1 MRALLNLS
9 LAIAVPVFGL
19 VSTSDLGIIRR
30 GGLYVERNWL
40 DAEEVTTLQQDVAN
54 LATNYFLPSGL
65 SNRVAGDTNSFGSAD
80 RLTCT
85 ITPELFGGEN
95 RERVENKLDTLR
107 LRLQQ
112 ELGIANLDLA
122 EHYYSI
128 SPTGSSL
135 PRHMDER
142 HEETKGQKAWEAETR
157 RSISWLLYLNDA
169 EWNGGGE
176 LRAYCRK
183 SSVDGCG
190 VHEGNLQV
198 GWLPGETEYTPV
210 FLDSWVKTPVDNNS
224 NNEEGEL
231 QWKPLS
237 ALYRL
242 SKGGE
247 RDYQSDSFG
256 PGSPSWPSNMNLD
269 PEEFAAALA
278 SQLHHSG
285 SFTSVESIE
294 SVSPTDV
301 LPTGGTL
308 VLFDSVTVP
317 HEVLATTN
325 GERFAMAG
333 WFHEPTQ
340 DFPDWYGT

>member
-1 MRALLNLS
+1 MMRALLVHS
-9 LAIAVPVFGL
+9 LAASSPAFGL
-19 VSTSDLGIIRR
+19 VSSCDLGIIRR
-30 GGLYVERNWL
+30 GGLYVEHNWL
-40 DAEEVTTLQQDVAN
+40 DAQEIDTLQQDVAN
-54 LATNYFLPSGL
+54 LATNDFLPSGL
-65 SNRVAGDTNSFGSAD
+65 SNRVAGDTNAFGSAD

-85 ITPELFGGEN
+85 ITPELSGGDH
-95 RERVENKLDTLR
+95 RERVENKLNTLR

-112 ELGIANLDLA
+112 ELGVANLDLA

-157 RSISWLLYLNDA
+157 RSISWLIYLNDA

-176 LRAYCRK
+176 LRAYCRE

-198 GWLPGETEYTPV
+198 GWLPGETKYEPV
-210 FLDSWVKTPVDNNS
+210 FLDSWIKTPVGSSD
-224 NNEEGEL
+224 EEGVL

-242 SKGGE
+242 SEGGE
-247 RDYQSDSFG
+247 RDYLSDPFG
-256 PGSPSWPSNMNLD
+256 PDSPSWPSNMNLD
-269 PEEFAAALA
+269 PEEFATALA
-278 SQLHHSG
+278 SQLHHPG

-294 SVSPTDV
+294 SVPPIDI
-301 LPTGGTL
+301 LPKGGTL
-308 VLFDSVTVP
+308 VLFDAITVP

-325 GERFAMAG
+325 GERRAMAG
-333 WFHEPTQ
+333 WFHESAQ
-340 DFPDWYGT
+340 VFPSWYGT